1 MAKTVMIRIVPTKLR
16 REFEKRGLSMKE
28 VAIELGYGGDY
39 FNNCCN
45 RLRISKMAALSLQTK
60 YDIRVEEY
68 EATEEEPA
76 PVPVPIPCETPS
88 APSFELD
95 YDRLY
100 NLVYEAVYQAVK
112 KAWAE

>member
-1 MAKTVMIRIVPTKLR
+1 MAKTCMIQLVPSKFR
-16 REFEKRGLSMKE
+16 REFEKRGPSMRE
-28 VAIELGYGGDY
+28 VAIEFGYCGDY
-39 FNNCCN
+39 FSNCCN
-45 RLRISKMAALSLQTK
+45 RMRISKMAALSLQTK

-68 EATEEEPA
+68 EAKDKELA
-76 PVPVPIPCETPS
+76 PNSVLAPEVPSVPP
-88 APSFELD
+88 FELD

>member
-1 MAKTVMIRIVPTKLR
+1 MAKTSMIQLVPAKLR

-76 PVPVPIPCETPS
+76 PVTVPAPDIPS
-88 APSFELD
+88 APPFELD

-100 NLVYEAVYQAVK
+100 NLMYEAVYQAVK

>member
-1 MAKTVMIRIVPTKLR
+1 MAKTNMIRLVPAKLR
-16 REFEKRGLSMKE
+16 REFEKRGLSMRE
-28 VAIELGYGGDY
+28 VAIELGYCGDY
-39 FNNCCN
+39 FSNCCN

-68 EATEEEPA
+68 EAKDEEPA
-76 PVPVPIPCETPS
+76 PDSVPAPEVPSIPP
-88 APSFELD
+88 FELD

>member
-1 MAKTVMIRIVPTKLR
+1 MAKTTMIHLVPAKLR

-28 VAIELGYGGDY
+28 VAIELGYEGDY

-68 EATEEEPA
+68 EATEEELTPEPVPA
-76 PVPVPIPCETPS
+76 PEVPPTP
-88 APSFELD
+88 PFELD

-100 NLVYEAVYQAVK
+100 NLMYEAVYQAVK
-112 KAWAE
+112 KPWAE